1 MQSWFGVID
10 LQDREMQPTSPTGP
24 LRFKSARG
32 ALAITRTVAAAMFLL
47 GLAVPPASTQPPRP
61 NEYDVKATYL
71 LDFGKFI
78 RSSRTSSPHSSF
90 DICTLGRDPMGS
102 SLDALAANS
111 TVGNLPVRVN
121 HVPDV
126 TSAKSCAIVFISSS
140 EGDRLREDLAI
151 LGDADL
157 LTVSDAPGFLEHG
170 GMIQFVLVSHHIRFA
185 VNLDAVNRAH
195 IVLSS
200 ELLRVA
206 SSVSGKTPTGE
217 LP

>member
-1 MQSWFGVID
+1 
-10 LQDREMQPTSPTGP
+10 
-24 LRFKSARG
+24 LRFKSARR
-32 ALAITRTVAAAMFLL
+32 ALSTTRTVAAALL
-47 GLAVPPASTQPPRP
+47 LLRLATPAALAQPPKP
-61 NEYDVKATYL
+61 SEFDVKAAYL
-71 LDFGKFI
+71 LNFGKFI
-78 RSSRTSSPHSSF
+78 RSSKTSPPRSSF
-90 DICTLGRDPMGS
+90 DICTLGHDPMGS

-111 TVGNLPVRVN
+111 TIGNLPVHIN
-121 HVPDV
+121 HPPDI

-151 LGDADL
+151 VGAADI
-157 LTVSDAPGFLEHG
+157 LTVSDAPDFLQHG
-170 GMIQFVLVSHHIRFA
+170 GMIQFVLVSNHVRFA

-206 SSVSGKTPTGE
+206 SSVSGKPPTGE